1 MLSEE
6 DKEDEEEWEDEHGE
20 EEQRWEEEEEGRG
33 GRAERGIG
41 ERIEEEEIEEDE
53 EKEKGRGGLL
63 EYEWQKSKRGPPQRA
78 AVFERKAR
86 GRLMGK

>member
-63 EYEWQKSKRGPPQRA
+63 EYEWQNFKERA
-78 AVFERKAR
+78 SPEGSCFRKEGTWAAY
-86 GRLMGK
+86 G